1 MTVGKYYDMEDEE
14 WFDDQGALVT
24 DFQLRA
30 SDMTLRDHFA
40 GQAMVGMLA
49 AAGRGAY
56 ISTTKAYEY
65 ADQMMKARNETR

>member
-1 MTVGKYYDMEDEE
+1 MSI
-14 WFDDQGALVT
+14 L
-24 DFQLRA
+24 A

-65 ADQMMKARNETR
+65 ADQMMKVRLL